1 MVCLVLFKNSPCYYS
16 LVGFREV
23 SVGVGVILGPCRCDF
38 ASLFVVFVLFYGRML
53 TVGVWDSFVEVGVV
67 TSCEGGGRE
76 GGRGMGLR
84 SWPFFALIFIF
95 SFRLV

>member
-1 MVCLVLFKNSPCYYS
+1 VVCLVLFKNSPCCYS

-53 TVGVWDSFVEVGVV
+53 TVGVWDSFVEVEFV
-67 TSCEGGGRE
+67 TACEGGGRE
-76 GGRGMGLR
+76 GDGVEILA
-84 SWPFFALIFIF
+84 FLF
-95 SFRLV
+95 

>member
-1 MVCLVLFKNSPCYYS
+1 
-16 LVGFREV
+16 
-23 SVGVGVILGPCRCDF
+23 VGVGVILGPCRCDF

-53 TVGVWDSFVEVGVV
+53 TVGVWDSFAEVEFV

-84 SWPFFALIFIF
+84 SWPFFNF
-95 SFRLV
+95 